1 MPVSTI
7 PVCCRTMPVFFH
19 PPSAV
24 KRTYYPLFLLGL
36 TLASCGDL
44 NKPQTKDE
52 PQEATQDTAVVYRD
66 GQNAADAAGDVAS
79 AVGSAADDAAD
90 AVDTWT
96 LDANLPDVRYDE
108 ITSSD
113 VTVRGNDRYSIYSI
127 DEKVF
132 FDTDKSELKPT
143 AKSTLEQITGSIGKR
158 FADKQV
164 RIMGFADAR
173 GDKNY
178 NRELSAKRAESV
190 RNWLVQNGKID
201 AGRVS
206 LEPMGEESPAGS
218 NATAAGRQQN
228 RRVEIV
234 VRNQ

>member
-1 MPVSTI
+1 MHKHLSL
-7 PVCCRTMPVFFH
+7 
-19 PPSAV
+19 
-24 KRTYYPLFLLGL
+24 PLAALAL
-36 TLASCGDL
+36 TLGACDGL
-44 NKPQTKDE
+44 NKPQAKDE

-66 GQNAADAAGDVAS
+66 GKSAADAAGAAAGSVAN
-79 AVGSAADDAAD
+79 AADNWDLSPD
-90 AVDTWT
+90 
-96 LDANLPDVRYDE
+96 LPDVRYDE
-108 ITSSD
+108 VTSKD
-113 VTVRGNDRYSIYSI
+113 VTVRGNEQYSVYSV
-127 DEKVF
+127 DEAVF

-173 GDKNY
+173 GSKDY
-178 NRELSAKRAESV
+178 NEELSAKRAEAV
-190 RNWLVQNGKID
+190 KTWLVQNGKID

-206 LEPMGEESPAGS
+206 VEPMGEEAPAAS

-234 VRNQ
+234 VKNS

>member
-1 MPVSTI
+1 M
-7 PVCCRTMPVFFH
+7 H
-19 PPSAV
+19 
-24 KRTYYPLFLLGL
+24 KHLLLPLAALALALG
-36 TLASCGDL
+36 ACDGL

-66 GQNAADAAGDVAS
+66 GKSAADAAQGAAGSVAN
-79 AVGSAADDAAD
+79 AADRWDLSPD
-90 AVDTWT
+90 
-96 LDANLPDVRYDE
+96 LPSVRYDE
-108 ITSSD
+108 VTSKD
-113 VTVRGNDRYSIYSI
+113 VTVRGNEQYSVYSV
-127 DEKVF
+127 DEAVF

-143 AKSTLEQITGSIGKR
+143 AKTTLEQITGSIGKR

-173 GDKNY
+173 GSKDY
-178 NRELSAKRAESV
+178 NEELSAKRAEAV
-190 RNWLVQNGKID
+190 KNWLVQNGKID

-206 LEPMGEESPAGS
+206 VEPMGEEAPAAS

-234 VRNQ
+234 VRNS